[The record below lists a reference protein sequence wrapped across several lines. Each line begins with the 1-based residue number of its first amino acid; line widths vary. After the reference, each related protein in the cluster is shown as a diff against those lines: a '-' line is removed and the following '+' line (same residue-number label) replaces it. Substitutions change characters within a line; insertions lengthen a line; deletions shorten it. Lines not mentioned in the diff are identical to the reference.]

1 MNNILQIN
9 KKPFLMIILMIS
21 LGFGYLMFNQ
31 CAELLINHSVLPTTP
46 ENTIFLFNQYL
57 KKLNEVATIEES
69 DVFFRLDDV
78 LEEDALEYANQWQEI
93 LQEVA
98 EGESYIP
105 QSDID
110 LFKEAVQNIYIKI
123 VDKNYIT
130 ETECDCEVLY
140 YFSDMVYV
148 EEHFFKMIKD
158 GDYWIITQIE

>member
-1 MNNILQIN
+1 MEIIQQAI
-9 KKPFLMIILMIS
+9 KKPALITLLIIS
-21 LGFGYLMFNQ
+21 FGFGYLMLTQ

-46 ENTIFLFNQYL
+46 ENTVFLFNQYL

-78 LEEDALEYANQWQEI
+78 LEEEALESANQWQEI

-123 VDKNYIT
+123 VDKNYISD
-130 ETECDCEVLY
+130 TECDCEVLY